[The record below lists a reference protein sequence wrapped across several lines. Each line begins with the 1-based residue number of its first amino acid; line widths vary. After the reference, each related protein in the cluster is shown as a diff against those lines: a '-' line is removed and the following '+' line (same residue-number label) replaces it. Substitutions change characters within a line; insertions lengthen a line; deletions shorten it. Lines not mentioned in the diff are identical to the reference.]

1 VSLYDSIIA
10 SFRDHVNG
18 KEGKSPVGMEILLA
32 MRNNDHEITDP
43 FHNIVRKSRHG
54 RR

>member
-18 KEGKSPVGMEILLA
+18 KDGEEIRGNGNPSGI
-32 MRNNDHEITDP
+32 RNNDHEIPDP
-43 FHNIVRKSRHG
+43 FHNIIRKSRHG